1 MKITKYISFIAIIL
15 CAFILLCA
23 CANPDNSPADNSG
36 NPPSNNATD
45 ESLPP
50 EATAEDSTLPEA
62 TAEDSL
68 PPEATAEDS
77 LPPEATA
84 EDSTP
89 PDTSPEISLPDT
101 QETQPEDT
109 LPEYE
114 SGEYPPNFAG
124 LHFWY
129 NQYEFQVGQI
139 TDEFK
144 MARLTEGI
152 FYDPQKAS
160 FEVTSENPDIVEII
174 SYNPTALMD
183 YQEWGGITVQC
194 HKPGVSKIY
203 VTITYLPTGGTRT
216 IEATVTVIEP
226 TETTE

>member
-1 MKITKYISFIAIIL
+1 MKVIKHISVIAVIL

-23 CANPDNSPADNSG
+23 CANPDTPPSENRGNS
-36 NPPSNNATD
+36 PSNNATD

-50 EATAEDSTLPEA
+50 DT
-62 TAEDSL
+62 
-68 PPEATAEDS
+68 
-77 LPPEATA
+77 TA

-124 LHFWY
+124 LHFWHTEY
-129 NQYEFQVGQI
+129 VFKVGQT
-139 TDEFK
+139 TDEFR

-152 FYDPQKAS
+152 VFSSKDAA
-160 FEVTSENPDIVEII
+160 FEVTSSNPDIVEII

-183 YQEWGGITVQC
+183 YHEWGGITVKC
-194 HKPGVSKIY
+194 HKPGVSKIF
-203 VTITYLPTGGTRT
+203 VTITYLPTGGTKT
-216 IEATVTVIEP
+216 IEATVTVVDP
-226 TETTE
+226 SETAE

>member
-1 MKITKYISFIAIIL
+1 MKIIKHISFIAVIL

-23 CANPDNSPADNSG
+23 CANPDTPPADNSG
-36 NPPSNNATD
+36 NFPSNGVTD

-50 EATAEDSTLPEA
+50 DTTAEDSTLPD
-62 TAEDSL
+62 T
-68 PPEATAEDS
+68 
-77 LPPEATA
+77 TA
-84 EDSTP
+84 EDSTL

-124 LHFWY
+124 LQFWY
-129 NQYEFQVGQI
+129 TEYEFKVGQI

-144 MARLTEGI
+144 MARCTEGI
-152 FYDPQKAS
+152 VFSSKDAA
-160 FEVTSENPDIVEII
+160 FEVTSSNPDIVEII

-183 YQEWGGITVQC
+183 YHEWGGITVKC
-194 HKPGVSKIY
+194 HKPGVSKIF
-203 VTITYLPTGGTRT
+203 VTITYLPTGGTKT
-216 IEATVTVIEP
+216 IEATVTVVDP
-226 TETTE
+226 ATTTD

>member
-1 MKITKYISFIAIIL
+1 MKIAKHIFFIAIIL
-15 CAFILLCA
+15 CAFVLLCA
-23 CANPDNSPADNSG
+23 CANPGNHPADSGG

-50 EATAEDSTLPEA
+50 D
-62 TAEDSL
+62 
-68 PPEATAEDS
+68 
-77 LPPEATA
+77 ATA

-89 PDTSPEISLPDT
+89 PNTSPEIPLPDT

-114 SGEYPPNFAG
+114 SGEYPANFAG
-124 LHFWY
+124 LEFLY

-139 TDEFK
+139 TDEFR
-144 MARLTEGI
+144 MACLTEGI

-160 FEVTSENPDIVEII
+160 FEATSENPDVVEII
-174 SYNPTALMD
+174 SCDPDALMD
-183 YQEWGGITVQC
+183 YPEWGGITVQC

-203 VTITYLPTGGTRT
+203 VTITYLPTGGTKT
-216 IEATVTVIEP
+216 IEATVTVVDP
-226 TETTE
+226 AETAE